1 MADTVLEVRKPRSK
15 KSIHHSAKTMSPF
28 AICEPMAIVRS

>member
-15 KSIHHSAKTMSPF
+15 KSIHHSAKKTARISLGGYNRK
-28 AICEPMAIVRS
+28 AI